1 MSPNTLSKYLPARTL
16 ALGAFVFAAAL
27 ALYAP
32 LPMQIAFMGAM
43 LSLLVGLTLSQ
54 YQQGQR
60 QNGHQT
66 SDDLLQTTFRL
77 AADKDISQSYHAV
90 GATLLNAG
98 QFHDPIYRAETLRR
112 LGQLAEELRPIGEGR
127 IHFEDGQRWRL
138 AYEELLRSPGLHTY
152 RSVSVVDSEAYWQN
166 EPGRRS
172 MQLNFELQARGTLT
186 IERVIVI
193 DDHFWPANQHLPSEP
208 LLSWIDEQHRH
219 GIWLML
225 ARSSS
230 VITEPDLHVDFGI
243 YGNRAV
249 GTEEV
254 DSRSRMP
261 RFCLSFDFADVRK
274 AEDRWERLQAYCV
287 SYRDLLDRPDLR
299 C

>member
-1 MSPNTLSKYLPARTL
+1 MSTNTLSKHLPARTL
-16 ALGAFVFAAAL
+16 AIGAFVIAAAL

-32 LPMQIAFMGAM
+32 LPMQIAFLGAM
-43 LSLLVGLTLSQ
+43 LSLVVGLSLSQ
-54 YQQGQR
+54 YQQGQ
-60 QNGHQT
+60 HSDDHHV

-77 AADKDISQSYHAV
+77 AADNQLSQSYHAV

-98 QFHDPIYRAETLRR
+98 RFHDPIYRAETLRR
-112 LGQLAEELRPIGEGR
+112 LDQLAEELRPIGEGR

-138 AYEELLRSPGLHTY
+138 AYEELLRSPGLHNY
-152 RSVSVVDSEAYWQN
+152 RSVSVVDSESYWQN

-172 MQLNFELQARGTLT
+172 MQLNYELQARGTLT
-186 IERVIVI
+186 IERVVVI
-193 DDHFWPANQHLPSEP
+193 DDRFWPANQHLPSEP

-230 VITEPDLHVDFGI
+230 VIAEPDLHVDFGI

-261 RFCLSFDFADVRK
+261 RFCLSFDFSDVQK

-287 SYRDLLDRPDLR
+287 SYRDLLDRPDFTF
-299 C
+299 